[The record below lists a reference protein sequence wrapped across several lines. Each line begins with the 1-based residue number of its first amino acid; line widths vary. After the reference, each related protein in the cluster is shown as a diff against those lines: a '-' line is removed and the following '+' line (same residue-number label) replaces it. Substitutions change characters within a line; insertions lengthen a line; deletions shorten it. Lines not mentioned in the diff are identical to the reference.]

1 MNKCCEEKLTAYCEV
16 CGTNLKSRSLVGLV
30 EDLERRISK
39 AGETLKK
46 WNAAWVK
53 NADENLVEQKKAK
66 RGVAR
71 TEETIHRLSSWLDL
85 LKAKVVV

>member
-1 MNKCCEEKLTAYCEV
+1 
-16 CGTNLKSRSLVGLV
+16 
-30 EDLERRISK
+30 
-39 AGETLKK
+39 
-46 WNAAWVK
+46 AWVK